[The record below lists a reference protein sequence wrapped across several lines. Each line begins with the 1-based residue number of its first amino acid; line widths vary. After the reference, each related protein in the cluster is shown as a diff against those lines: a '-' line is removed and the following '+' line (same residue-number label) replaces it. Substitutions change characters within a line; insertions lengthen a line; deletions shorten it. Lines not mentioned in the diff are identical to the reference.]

1 MTSVDNSHLRLI
13 DPIFIQAKLRA
24 EFRLPADSVF
34 QSNLRILGTSITS
47 SATDSYSP
55 LLVQTEQF
63 LLYIYTM
70 VPNYLIVLLISTPIN
85 LGTT

>member
-55 LLVQTEQF
+55 TLGANGAISAIH
-63 LLYIYTM
+63 LYD
-70 VPNYLIVLLISTPIN
+70 
-85 LGTT
+85 GA